1 MDTFIAVVFDN
12 DDAAYKGADALRDL
26 HRNGDLIVYAAAV
39 IGKDADGNVLIKQ
52 AADEGPIG
60 TAFGMLMGAMV
71 GVLAGPA
78 AVAGGTVAA
87 GTAAAS
93 GVAATGMAVG
103 GLTGGYFGM
112 FRDLMEAGIDA
123 DTLEAVSIELLP
135 GKSAVVAAVDEALMA
150 PLDSRMEAAGGKVF
164 RKPRVEVIDDQIER
178 EIAASEAEMLAL
190 EREWDAVDEAMRASI
205 KAKADAARKK
215 LGDSTERAL
224 QRLEKLDMEFEARQA
239 ALDEQ
244 ITNAVGDAKAKYEK
258 RKAEVQ
264 EEYAE
269 RSAKLK
275 EARRLASEALG

>member
-26 HRNGDLIVYAAAV
+26 HRNGDLVVYSAAV
-39 IGKDADGNVLIKQ
+39 IGKDADGNVSIKK

-60 TAFGMLMGAMV
+60 TAFGMLIGAMV
-71 GVLAGPA
+71 GVLAGPV
-78 AVAGGTVAA
+78 AVAGGAVAA

-164 RKPRVEVIDDQIER
+164 RKPRVEVIDEQIER
-178 EIAASEAEMLAL
+178 EAAASEAEMLAL
-190 EREWDAVDEAMRASI
+190 EREWDAADEAMRASI

-215 LGDSTERAL
+215 LSDSTERAL
-224 QRLEKLDMEFEARQA
+224 QRLEQLDREFEARQA

-244 ITNAVGDAKAKYEK
+244 ITNAVGDAKGRYET

-275 EARRLASEALG
+275 EARRLAGEALG

>member
-1 MDTFIAVVFDN
+1 MDTFVAVVFDN
-12 DDAAYKGADALRDL
+12 DDAAFKGADALRNL
-26 HRNGDLIVYAAAV
+26 HRDGDIIIYSAAV
-39 IGKDADGNVLIKQ
+39 IGKDADGNVSIKK

-60 TAFGMLMGAMV
+60 TAFGLLIGAMV

-78 AVAGGTVAA
+78 AVAGGAVAA

-135 GKSAVVAAVDEALMA
+135 GKSAVVASIDEAWTT
-150 PLDSRMEAAGGKVF
+150 PLDVKMEAAGGTVF
-164 RKPRVEVIDDQIER
+164 RKARVEVIDEQIER
-178 EIAASEAEMLAL
+178 DIAASEAEMQAL
-190 EREWDAVDEAMRASI
+190 KEEWDAADEAMRASI
-205 KAKADAARKK
+205 KSKVDAAKKK
-215 LGDSTERAL
+215 LSDTTERAL
-224 QRLEKLDMEFEARQA
+224 QRLEKMDAEFEARQA

-244 ITNAVGDAKAKYEK
+244 ITNAAGDAKAKFEK

-264 EEYAE
+264 KEYAE

-275 EARRLASEALG
+275 EARKLAGEALS

>member
-12 DDAAYKGADALRDL
+12 DDTAYKGADALRDL
-26 HRNGDLIVYAAAV
+26 HRDGDLVVYSAAI
-39 IGKDADGNVLIKQ
+39 IGKDLDGNISIKQ

-78 AVAGGTVAA
+78 AVAGGAVAA

-93 GVAATGMAVG
+93 SVAATGMAAG

-112 FRDLMEAGIDA
+112 FRNLMEAGIDA

-164 RKPRVEVIDDQIER
+164 RKARVEVIDEQIER
-178 EIAASEAEMLAL
+178 ETAASEAEMLAL
-190 EREWDAVDEAMRASI
+190 EREWDAADEAMRASI

-215 LGDSTERAL
+215 LSDSTERAL
-224 QRLEKLDMEFEARQA
+224 QRLEQLDREFEARQA

-244 ITNAVGDAKAKYEK
+244 ITNAVGDAKGRYEK

-264 EEYAE
+264 KEYE
-269 RSAKLK
+269 SRSAKIK
-275 EARRLASEALG
+275 EASTLAGEALG